1 MPILPALQI
10 QRHGQDLV
18 IVLPPEVAQEQQL
31 HEGDEVLVL
40 KTADRKSF
48 EETLEQVLHDYEGTF
63 EYLKDK

>member
-1 MPILPALQI
+1 MHILHAMQI
-10 QRHGQDLV
+10 QRKGQDLV
-18 IVLPPEVAQEQQL
+18 IVLPPEVAQEHQL

-48 EETLEQVLHDYEGTF
+48 EETLEQVLHDYAGTF

>member
-1 MPILPALQI
+1 MQIVQGMQI
-10 QRHGQDLV
+10 QRKGQDLV
-18 IVLPPEVAQEQQL
+18 IVLPPEVAQKQHL

-48 EETLEQVLHDYEGTF
+48 EETLEQVLRDYAGTF